1 MTPEQEALAARI
13 ADSAAG
19 ATAGESLPEGVD
31 DTDRVSSNL
40 AGLGRI
46 ANAHRA
52 ALAMPES
59 EAPCLFEWRHLRVE
73 RELGQGGFGTVYQAW
88 DTVLRRR
95 VALKLIR
102 DGRVSESR
110 DRQLIA
116 EAQQMARVR
125 HVNILAV
132 HGADSADGRTGI
144 WSDLLEGSTLQQVID
159 DQCHLSPK
167 RAVEMALGLGDALT
181 LIHRRG
187 MVHGDIKPANIM
199 IQTDGTPVLMDFGA
213 AQGLEQ
219 QTSSA
224 GSPLVMAPEQFTG
237 GPATA
242 ATDIYGLGATL
253 YFALLSRFPVEA
265 ESFESLD
272 ALHRGGAT
280 VSFESVARRWR
291 RLLRRMLSADPD
303 ERPDA
308 SEVVEQLRAIA
319 TARPRMLIRLAT
331 AVVIGSLAAGVVA
344 ATLAYRSAEQS
355 RERTERVK
363 DLVVDAIRTTSPN
376 DQSGPAVIEAAYT
389 RLAELAS
396 ERLQDY
402 PAGLADMSLV
412 AAEGLWQLGRTEQ
425 AFGIAR
431 QGHDLMLQ
439 LENASPKDLSYS
451 WSVLSG
457 LLMDREDF
465 DGAEEAVRRSLQE
478 LDKLPETE
486 AAARKLVNYNRLA
499 TLAGRRGDMQGGL
512 RAHQQVLAQREKVY
526 GPESIRLAVDYHNVA
541 TAFSNVGDYEAA
553 IENEGKAAAILEAA
567 GDGQSVRMGFVLQG
581 LGHVLGWAN
590 RHQEAVTTFGEA
602 RNLLAGSL
610 PADHSRLKIM
620 RVADWGSRYHLGEAE
635 AAIDALRAM
644 LLELPA
650 DDPARLPAY
659 RQLGD
664 LMIHE
669 QNWPAVVA
677 AYAVC
682 VEDQQA
688 RQQPFIPYYRAA
700 LAYARYQVDR
710 SAEDPT
716 APLADAVAHFERS
729 GMVQHRLLQQLK
741 AWQDSDA

>member
-13 ADSAAG
+13 ADSAVG
-19 ATAGESLPEGVD
+19 ATAGESLSGGVD
-31 DTDRVSSNL
+31 DTDRISSNL
-40 AGLGRI
+40 AHLGRI
-46 ANAHRA
+46 ADAHRA
-52 ALAMPES
+52 ALAMPEA

-159 DQCHLSPK
+159 DRRHLSPE
-167 RAVEMALGLGDALT
+167 RAVEIALGLGDALA

-199 IQTDGTPVLMDFGA
+199 IQTDGTSVLMDFGA
-213 AQGLEQ
+213 AQGLAQ

-224 GSPLVMAPEQFTG
+224 GSPLVMAPEQFAG
-237 GPATA
+237 SPATSA
-242 ATDIYGLGATL
+242 SDIYGLGATL
-253 YFALLSRFPVEA
+253 YFALRGRFPVEA
-265 ESFESLD
+265 ESLEALE
-272 ALHRGGAT
+272 ALHRRGFSA
-280 VSFESVARRWR
+280 SFESVPRRWC
-291 RLLRRMLSADPD
+291 RLLRRMLFADPH

-319 TARPRMLIRLAT
+319 TARPRMLRRLAT
-331 AVVIGSLAAGVVA
+331 AAVIGSLAAGVVA

-363 DLVVDAIRTTSPN
+363 DLVVDAIKTTSPN
-376 DQSGPAVIEAAYT
+376 DQSGPAVIEEAYT

-412 AAEGLWQLGRTEQ
+412 AAEGLWQLGRTDE
-425 AFGIAR
+425 ALDIAR
-431 QGHDLMLQ
+431 QGHDLMLT
-439 LENASPKDLSYS
+439 LEDASPADLSYS

-457 LLMDREDF
+457 LLMDMEDF
-465 DGAEEAVRRSLQE
+465 DGAERAVRRSLSE

-486 AAARKLVNYNRLA
+486 SAKQKLVNYNRLA

-512 RAHQQVLAQREKVY
+512 RAHQQVLAQREKIF

-541 TAFSNVGDYEAA
+541 TAFANVGDYDAA

-581 LGHVLGWAN
+581 LGHTLGWAT
-590 RHQEAVTTFGEA
+590 RHKEAVKTFGKA
-602 RNLLAGSL
+602 RALLAGSL
-610 PADHSRLKIM
+610 PEDHSRLKIL
-620 RVADWGSRYHLGEAE
+620 RIAEWGSRYHLGESR
-635 AAIDALRAM
+635 AALDALRAIQ
-644 LLELPA
+644 LELSV
-650 DDPARLPAY
+650 DDPARMAAY
-659 RQLGD
+659 RQLGE
-664 LMIHE
+664 LMVHE
-669 QNWPAVVA
+669 QNWPEVVA
-677 AYAVC
+677 AYSVC

-688 RQQPFIPYYRAA
+688 RQQPYIPYYRAA
-700 LAYARYQVDR
+700 LAYARHQIDR
-710 SAEDPT
+710 GTEPPA
-716 APLADAVAHFERS
+716 AALADAVAQLERS
-729 GMVQHRLLQQLK
+729 GMAQHRLVKQLR
-741 AWQDSDA
+741 AWQQSGT